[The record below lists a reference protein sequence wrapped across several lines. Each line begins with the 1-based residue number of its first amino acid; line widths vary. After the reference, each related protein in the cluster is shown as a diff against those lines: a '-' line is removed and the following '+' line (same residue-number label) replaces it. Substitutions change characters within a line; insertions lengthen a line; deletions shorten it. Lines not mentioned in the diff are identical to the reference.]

1 MSAVI
6 TMPMSA
12 TLFSVIPVSV
22 TIMVPAVFPMSMSI
36 PVSVAVPMFACGFIF
51 FISLFPVTAGFFQK

>member
-22 TIMVPAVFPMSMSI
+22 TIMVPAVFPMSI

-51 FISLFPVTAGFFQK
+51 FISLFPVTADFFQK